1 MVIDKKTKNYFAHIK
16 QVFLYL
22 GDQCNLLCEQ
32 CLYKPNVIR
41 GKAIQPG
48 TAKDLLQIFRDLGA
62 FKLSILGG
70 EVSLYDCEH
79 HNQMLI
85 DLLAFASAVG
95 YDYIRIDT
103 NGQHNEF
110 FRNPVVFEQIN
121 EVSFSI
127 DGYDPLTNDQ
137 LRGKNTFNRS
147 LENLHQL
154 RKTAPDVKI
163 NITACV
169 TKQNTMLAGGILPFI
184 ENMIQFAHANRIS
197 QLNFHGVFRMGVPMD
212 VWTGDSHLDPVEWYE
227 AVQSIRQNVA
237 DNKYPIDVRFPI
249 HIITRDEFDRA
260 PRYYG
265 YCPCKLGERALI
277 HPDGIIRVC
286 SSLLS
291 TPYGVAH
298 YNAEQICWNEFN
310 NELQEHKMDVFTP
323 CTNQKA
329 LYIKGYCPVCF
340 SLKPYQDEV
349 VWNRSKMERLNGEGS
364 GC

>member
-1 MVIDKKTKNYFAHIK
+1 MVIDEKTKAYFTHIK
-16 QVFLYL
+16 QVFLYI

-41 GKAIQPG
+41 GKAIRLE
-48 TAKDLLQIFRDLGA
+48 TAKQLLQIFRDLGA

-79 HNQMLI
+79 QNRALI
-85 DLLAFASAVG
+85 DLLDFAHSIG

-103 NGQHNEF
+103 NGQWDAF
-110 FRNPVVFEQIN
+110 FQNQAVFQWID

-127 DGYDPLTNDQ
+127 DGYDPATNDRM
-137 LRGKNTFNRS
+137 RGGGTFERS
-147 LENLHQL
+147 TENLRRLQE
-154 RKTAPDVKI
+154 AVPNVKI

-169 TKQNTMLAGGILPFI
+169 TKQNTALAGGILPFI
-184 ENMIQFAHANRIS
+184 ENMIQFAHASRAS
-197 QLNFHGVFRMGVPMD
+197 QLNFHGVFLMGVPMD
-212 VWTGDSHLDPVEWYE
+212 VWTGDSHLDPVKWYH
-227 AVQSIRQNVA
+227 AVQSIRRNVA
-237 DNKYPIDVRFPI
+237 EKKYPVDVRFPV
-249 HIITRDEFDRA
+249 HIITKDEFDRT
-260 PRYYG
+260 PQYYG

-298 YNAEQICWNEFN
+298 YNAERICWNEFN
-310 NELQEHKMDVFTP
+310 NELHEHKMDEFTP

-329 LYIKGYCPVCF
+329 LYIGEYCPVCF

-349 VWNRSKMERLNGEGS
+349 VWNRSQMEWLNGE
-364 GC
+364 CTEC